1 MERCRLL
8 SKLKGQK
15 LCISGA
21 RPRELID
28 GSAAFSG
35 PLELALFPSSLSLEE
50 KLLVDT

>member
-1 MERCRLL
+1 MEWYRLL

-35 PLELALFPSSLSLEE
+35 PLELALSPSSLSLEE